1 MPAVM
6 PETPLHGIHGLG
18 RDNSTTTPSHPRRL
32 EGKVAIVTGG
42 ARGIGEAT
50 ARLFTRH
57 GAKVVIADVEDSI
70 GTTLANSLGPS
81 VTFVHC
87 DVSLEEDI
95 ENLIESTVSRYG
107 QLDIMFNNAGILGNQ
122 SKHKSIVNFDV
133 DEFDRVMRGER
144 ERHCLGDQACG
155 ACDDPQGRRLYN
167 FNRERRRSRRRARAA
182 CLHSFQACHCWA
194 DEERRL

>member
-133 DEFDRVMRGER
+133 DEFDRVMRVNVRGTA
-144 ERHCLGDQACG
+144 LGIKHAARVMIPRGGGCIISTASVAG
-155 ACDDPQGRRLYN
+155 VAG
-167 FNRERRRSRRRARAA
+167 RARAA